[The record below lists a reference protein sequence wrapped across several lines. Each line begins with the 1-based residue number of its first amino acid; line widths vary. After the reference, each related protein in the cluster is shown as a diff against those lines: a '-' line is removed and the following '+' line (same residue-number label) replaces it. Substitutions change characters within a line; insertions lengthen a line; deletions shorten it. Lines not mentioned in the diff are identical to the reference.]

1 MRGKVTSWNEE
12 RGYGFINVENENDYF
27 FHISALKFDKCNIY
41 QGMLVDFE
49 GRTYNGRQKAEA
61 VWLTNEATKSVQ
73 ASSSRRRPTKF
84 TPNYDGDHT
93 KLSPDE
99 MMKCLEEISEWKLE
113 AKLEDSI
120 RYFLPVPETDLIK
133 SGKKSY
139 IIGRKGTGK
148 TAIVSYLSGVSNEK
162 LSTEKLSFKNF
173 PFNELYQ
180 LENEQYTKPNQYIT
194 LWKYIIYSTV
204 VRMMADQPS
213 VDARIRQ
220 KIRRVYPEPDAS
232 DLKGLLRKWTAGDF
246 SINVL
251 GSGLSFSNWIS
262 KRNDT
267 TWIERV
273 DHLEK
278 FIKKNCDSSTYLIMF
293 DELDED
299 YKEIMEKFVD
309 GGYIQLLTSLFK
321 AVQDIRGI
329 MDREGKHVFPI
340 VFLRDDIFDLITDAD
355 KTKWRDLTT
364 ILEWTLPNIK
374 SLLKHRIEKAAGIAN
389 PEFLNIWHTIFD
401 DKSIPYANKRKSAHS
416 LDYISRSTHGRPRDY
431 IHYLQVCA
439 ASQLENDGG
448 RIDQRTVVSAD
459 KTYSNYLKS
468 ELSDEIHGI
477 IPDIANVF
485 RVLSQIRKWIL
496 STNEFTEVFDRYVEK
511 GLIQAKDSGFVL
523 QTLFYFS
530 VIGNVSRNHQVHIFR
545 HEHPEAVLNF
555 SENVVIHRGLMKAL
569 QIL

>member
-1 MRGKVTSWNEE
+1 MRGKVTYWNEE
-12 RGYGFINVENENDYF
+12 RGFGFINKDGTKDYF
-27 FHISALKFDKCNIY
+27 FHITALKFDEYKIG
-41 QGMLVDFE
+41 QGMLVEFD
-49 GRTYNGRQKAEA
+49 GRNNNGRLNAD
-61 VWLTNEATKSVQ
+61 VVTLTNETTKGGDSPSV
-73 ASSSRRRPTKF
+73 RKRNTKY
-84 TPNYDGDHT
+84 TPNYSGDYT
-93 KLSPDE
+93 VLPSLD
-99 MMKCLEEISEWKLE
+99 MAKCLEEVSEWKLE

-120 RYFLPVPETDLIK
+120 KYFLPVPETDLIK

-148 TAIVSYLSGVSNEK
+148 TAIVSFLSGVSNDG

-173 PFNELYQ
+173 PFNELYR

-204 VRMMADQPS
+204 VTMMADRPN
-213 VDARIRQ
+213 VDSRIRK
-220 KIRRVYPEPDAS
+220 KIRKVYPEPNAS
-232 DLKGLLRKWTAGDF
+232 DLKGLLKRWTAGDF
-246 SINVL
+246 SITVL
-251 GSGLSFSNWIS
+251 GSGFSFRNWLTKKS
-262 KRNDT
+262 DT

-273 DHLEK
+273 DHLEE
-278 FIKKNCDSSTYLIMF
+278 FIKMNCDASTYLIMF

-299 YKEIMEKFVD
+299 YKEMMNKSID

-329 MDREGKHVFPI
+329 MDRDGKHIFPI

-364 ILEWTLPNIK
+364 ILDWTLPNIK
-374 SLLKHRIEKAAGIAN
+374 NLLKHRIEKAAGISN
-389 PEFLNIWHTIFD
+389 PNFLETWHTLFD
-401 DKSIPYANKRKSAHS
+401 DKSIPYAAGRKSLHS

-439 ASQLENDGG
+439 TSQLENDGG
-448 RIDQRTVVSAD
+448 RIDQKTVVSAD

-468 ELSDEIHGI
+468 ELSDEIHGM

-496 STNEFTEVFDRYVEK
+496 STEEFTEVFEGYVQK
-511 GLIQAKDSGFVL
+511 GLIQAKDAGFVL

-530 VIGNVSRNHQVHIFR
+530 VIGNVSRNHRVHIFR

-555 SENVVIHRGLMKAL
+555 VFPR
-569 QIL
+569 